1 MAKAEEIAGQLQ
13 SLPDSQRQSELIS
26 LKKTDPTLHAL
37 VKSRMDDQKQEA
49 QMQGGQQVLA
59 QQYGKQ
65 GAAAPLP
72 VPTGLMLKRPRRV
85 RIVDV

>member
-1 MAKAEEIAGQLQ
+1 MSKAEQIAGQMQ
-13 SLPDSQRQSELIS
+13 ALPDSQRQSEMIA

-37 VKSRMDDQKQEA
+37 VKSRMEDQKQDA
-49 QMQGGQQVLA
+49 QLQGGQQVLA

-72 VPTGLMLKRPRRV
+72 VPTGLMLRRPRV
-85 RIVDV
+85 RPVDV